1 MEIDLNPRTANQT
14 LFEGEGG
21 GYYLWSSKEFPLLA
35 QTKLGAGKLVLKPN
49 GFALPH
55 YADSSKVGYVLQGSD
70 GVVGMVFPKKR
81 SSKEVVLKLKK
92 GDIIPVPLGALS
104 WWYNNGDSELVIVFL
119 GQTTK
124 AYVPGE
130 FTYFLLTGGLG
141 ILGAF
146 STEYTSKA
154 FDMSK
159 DEAKELVQSQ
169 SGVLIIKLEAGK
181 KMPKPQLLKTKEL
194 VFNINDYSSLADDEN
209 VKRGGIVTTVNKS
222 KFSFIGEV
230 GLTATHLKLEPHSM
244 SSPIYTTDSSVRV
257 IYVVKGS
264 GRIQIVGIQGKRV
277 LDTEVKAGQLVVVP
291 AFFVE
296 AKIAGEEGMECF
308 SIINSAEPILE
319 DIASDESVL
328 AALSPEVLQ
337 ASLNISAVS
346 GKHFISEIMKN
357 SIILP
362 PTN

>member
-1 MEIDLNPRTANQT
+1 MEMDLNPRTANQT

-21 GYYLWSSKEFPLLA
+21 GYYAWSSKEFPFLA
-35 QTKLGAGKLVLKPN
+35 QAKLGAGKLVLKPN

-55 YADSSKVGYVLQGSD
+55 YVDSSKVGYVLQGSD
-70 GVVGMVFPKKR
+70 GVVGMVFPNKK
-81 SSKEVVLKLKK
+81 SSKEVALKLKK

-130 FTYFLLTGGLG
+130 FTYFILTGGLG

-154 FDMSK
+154 FNMNK
-159 DEAKELVQSQ
+159 NEAKELVKSQ
-169 SGVLIIKLEAGK
+169 SGVIIIKLEAGK
-181 KMPKPQLLKTKEL
+181 TMPQPQLHKTKEL
-194 VFNINDYSSLADDEN
+194 VFNIDSSLADGN
-209 VKRGGIVTTVNKS
+209 VKRGGIITTVNKS

-230 GLTATHLKLEPHSM
+230 GLTATHMKLQPHSM
-244 SSPIYTTDSSVRV
+244 NSPIYSTDSSIRV

-264 GRIQIVGIQGKRV
+264 ARVQIVGIQGKRV
-277 LDTEVKAGQLVVVP
+277 LDTEIKAGHLVVVP

-296 AKIAGEEGMECF
+296 AKIAGGEGMECF
-308 SIINSAEPILE
+308 SIISSAEPILE
-319 DIASDESVL
+319 DIVSDESVL

-346 GKHFISEIMKN
+346 GKHLISEISKN

-362 PTN
+362 STN